1 MTFTYETLPT
11 DAKTAIRK
19 MKAELRQQIGDVQQ
33 VFDKLS
39 AKIEARVAEIDALKG
54 QGLPVW
60 PEVPYSD
67 IAAGTVSEATR
78 NEIKRRGC
86 AVIKGHFPANRH
98 WHGIAQ
104 CLTILMPIILMMFIK
119 VPATASLDRWR
130 HLVLKSTLFTG
141 RRHKCRRDKVTIWRR
156 CNLSLT
162 ACGSL
167 KATAGSGLIP
177 ILA

>member
-19 MKAELRQQIGDVQQ
+19 MKAELRQQIGDLQQ

-67 IAAGTVSEATR
+67 V
-78 NEIKRRGC
+78 
-86 AVIKGHFPANRH
+86 
-98 WHGIAQ
+98 
-104 CLTILMPIILMMFIK
+104 
-119 VPATASLDRWR
+119 
-130 HLVLKSTLFTG
+130 
-141 RRHKCRRDKVTIWRR
+141 
-156 CNLSLT
+156 
-162 ACGSL
+162 
-167 KATAGSGLIP
+167 
-177 ILA
+177 

>member
-19 MKAELRQQIGDVQQ
+19 MKAELRQQIGDLQQ

-67 IAAGTVSEATR
+67 VAAGTVSETTR

-86 AVIKGHFPANRH
+86 AVIKGHFPREQALAWDRAMLDYLDANH
-98 WHGIAQ
+98 FDDVYKG
-104 CLTILMPIILMMFIK
+104 PGDSF
-119 VPATASLDRWR
+119 
-130 HLVLKSTLFTG
+130 F
-141 RRHKCRRDKVTIWRR
+141 
-156 CNLSLT
+156 
-162 ACGSL
+162 GSL
-167 KATAGSGLIP
+167 EASRPEIYP
-177 ILA
+177 IYWSQAQMQARQSDNMAAVQS